1 MVTWLMHHYM
11 AVREDGILSLSSASS
26 PRCAEIIKGCTTN
39 SFHNAEVGE
48 WKNGEEEK
56 INLHLPSAIAKSI
69 PHVSV
74 SSNNTFGRLER
85 HCDSHCVLFSGVPYS
100 LLLIQNGSFSLLST
114 AKNDLSLTS
123 NKHFQCFTQ
132 QNKPCVYTL
141 FTG

>member
-1 MVTWLMHHYM
+1 MLKWVSGKMGK
-11 AVREDGILSLSSASS
+11 R
-26 PRCAEIIKGCTTN
+26 RQ
-39 SFHNAEVGE
+39 
-48 WKNGEEEK
+48 

-114 AKNDLSLTS
+114 AKIDLSLTR
-123 NKHFQCFTQ
+123 NKHFQCSH
-132 QNKPCVYTL
+132 NKTNPVFIHWTKSGL
-141 FTG
+141 RFVKELIKALVLTAAAVLEPDANPPSFLEQIQGPK